1 MLKKADTASVTPAPP
16 LWFPHTNTVDV
27 VPANDDHLLMT
38 WVVQQIGSLESVDA
52 VTLRNLVTQ
61 DSVLTRLL
69 SSVTILKAGQNDC
82 GSDQAF
88 EMARQWLNK
97 DMPDIQTTSISDVSS
112 EKVAEFVLAMLLKH
126 LCEALERALR
136 QTKVWTFIDQSTLSD
151 TSYHKI
157 RQLLCSWYQTITLEY
172 LPVCSWMEDGNDF
185 LTSWKTGA
193 ILLLILH
200 YSDPNCVELEC
211 AQEARL
217 ATSQSNMRS
226 NVSNAL
232 NIALKRFGVK
242 RRLTESNVIHAENC
256 EISTIIYLCELCI
269 ATVSHADDFRDSR
282 QKQIFDKCHQ
292 AVNEV
297 DDLARVSDLTI
308 VETPD
313 SAPPDIV
320 VTLDNLEDYAINIRQ
335 MVSILRVKMDD
346 CVPRRSIAF
355 RREDPTLGWM
365 RDRAATPSTFSEA
378 SGASASVDDDDTA
391 SLQSTRTVHP
401 LQAMDEDKGSY
412 KMTLDNTIHAIQA
425 YRKHDINKFYAAA
438 HELQI
443 SAPSSKQRVL
453 GLVNSIDELDQT
465 LEQDIIIATD
475 AFQLFDRGY
484 GFSKQAK
491 SIRFELDF
499 IQAKM
504 VKTTTTNTGITELEN
519 RAQHAYEDIGQLEQS
534 FDDLLDADSTD
545 QSYRNILESLVQ
557 KYELVQAWVEEVR
570 IWFAEAE
577 RIRNWIE
584 SRIQMLEEKE
594 VEDSLAEKINTTQTE
609 VAKLNDDHEA
619 LEHEIESFNKE
630 DMTRLRAHVKAL
642 TGSEKGDKDLS
653 PADTTTIEI
662 TLTTL
667 MTLDRLMHLLRQKT
681 HTLQVLSIRVLW
693 EAEYATATKWV
704 EDGHAQT
711 TLFVIEE
718 ARWRADTDMRTVS
731 NDGSEQFLP
740 RDDSIELRT
749 QVINSLLALE
759 HSIADFDQGQFTS
772 TLEIFQDFE
781 DIIGDDKPQHLES
794 RQAGLEASFQTLTSR
809 VQFARKVVEQRLT
822 MMEFIQQYVLVRT
835 EGQLILHDLENM
847 IATITY
853 TMQST
858 DNIQRVQTFRNN
870 LTHLTGFVA
879 GLVTYPPHNCEMDEA
894 SNDRSN
900 DEIFDFLE
908 ARNSELEDLYGTM
921 FSMLD
926 KLGQLI
932 QDHKEAHAIQLGLQL
947 MNDQLSESQSEL
959 LRSPIDIAVKKLK
972 LTENDVKKWNEK
984 QNDRITHFEI
994 SKDTEFDSL
1003 KIRLEKL
1010 SSSCDRQTCTI
1021 DFAFLDNEVSRL
1033 TIKFDEFSDALNH
1046 QNLLLE
1052 ALNHRLNWETSF
1064 STASQQ
1070 ISEHFF
1076 KIMEYAKM
1084 SRWYPTEE
1092 TRVNKEDISNIAK
1105 WKQTITDSEQQMKA
1119 FQNDTLMPAARLAT
1133 ILLASI
1139 HTIELKSNIQT
1150 DQSFVASVQQ
1160 QQSELAEKF
1169 EDLYSALDYHRAL
1182 VEQKNIILE
1191 LLRETEKFEDTGMSC
1206 LDQMKRLIEHGL
1218 QHRYVDFSGQIKEF
1232 SRDVEELFTNRIAKL
1247 PPIQCSQLKH
1257 LTSLSND
1264 NDRETNTA
1272 IGAFFDSRKEEVQKL
1287 ISEMKDMQ
1295 SKYIVTQEL
1304 KSKVSQYEQDAANL
1318 CHWILLQSES
1328 LAECKQELKC
1338 IAQTLDHDRL
1348 DTLINLQNERYEQV
1362 DGYARKELD
1371 NLSANISE
1379 LATSIAE
1386 VNACNVDMSPAS
1398 STYDLAVA
1406 DMAILIH
1413 AMEGHG
1419 RNIDARK
1426 QHLVL
1431 QQLLSD
1437 SQNEANKFQIQI
1449 TELSNQLD
1457 TLTQNDESGVFHQTT
1472 VLSISKQ
1479 CEDIDVELI
1488 AFDNRVGAEIRS
1500 SLSDLERLCSQLLEP
1515 VAPPADLSNRIIEF
1529 DDGYIRLRENTSS
1542 LRARIQV
1549 VMDFKNCLEKADS
1562 IYAWYHEQEDVME
1575 RFLAD
1580 TARWNPATGS
1590 AQVNINQISEGI
1602 DSIKIS
1608 VDIYESQHIEPCL
1621 VALDEIKTSI
1631 AETSFVNLIDR
1642 LEIAKTSLQGGIQKL
1657 HDHIAFGETI
1667 IAQNRSATWYLARV
1681 NEMQMQAEAIRANL
1695 IEHKNDSTYQLDDLN
1710 VLEAQMPVTL
1720 QESNMR
1726 ITYPVRSFDGFR
1738 NEGAEKDVKTNELLS
1753 ETVRERNHQLQQ
1765 IMANIKEIVH
1775 LNDVRM
1781 KQYYLVQQYSEQADS
1796 LKLWISDQTSN
1807 LQRVMNTSADATL
1820 DETKALLANIHTVS
1834 KDLEAH
1840 QSTYEELKARS
1851 LETTRLLLMQG
1862 ASDEGS
1868 READVAAL
1876 ADSIDQAQRGID
1888 NSWDTMTDD
1897 CIKAIVRLEA
1907 DFDAKQLGESLQEL
1921 LKQLGVL
1928 NEDIS
1933 AAEEDTSNEMANDWT
1948 DRLATLLSQ
1957 PLASLKEQDELLKL
1971 KRKECDIPSYEK
1983 NELLFN
1989 QIDQQIV
1996 DVNADI
2002 EKLAEIRYQNEL
2014 LENHLRNGSQLINDV
2029 NEINCMLTPTIT
2041 SLWHLTGDDT
2051 VDSATQVS
2059 MNTIMKEVQ
2068 SRFTILEQKCAKYC
2082 DSSLSTHESP
2092 IQQKS
2097 DLEKALSNFN
2107 NQILQAQ
2114 KIAQDYEN
2122 AFAQQKMF
2130 NNVMLERLPKLDN
2143 VLRDASVTDSDLT
2156 NVTQDLGAVREI
2168 LQEYETIQSSLVGM
2182 AEPQNEINC
2191 QQLEACYAEIRANL
2205 ERREAEVLELKTK
2218 SYKAAPLAE
2227 FQRAC
2232 TRLRDLCKEQSR
2244 LLNNTMEATGKSQ
2257 FYIKDITF
2265 LERLLRQNISI
2276 HSNVERELKL
2286 LRSQTDVQS
2295 AELEQLDAGPELHTY
2310 LEGAREELE
2319 QLQTILDTD
2328 QKQIDFVRKIFAFA
2342 KASSQ
2347 IYAWMEGC
2355 KRAIRGI
2362 DTDSLNE
2369 NEQQSDLTDLSI
2381 KMNGFEPTMTAFN
2394 NMVSAILKDKND
2406 EPVDLSEIQMKSED
2420 VSAAVNMRSGRVL
2433 GEWDALKKQYALLQ
2447 WNSESS
2453 IQGTTIARKSKE
2465 IMALVDK
2472 IKSHLRSL
2480 SVTRVALETPVIVCN
2495 IPLLDLLSEREVIVV
2510 ETQMNNL
2517 EREVEYQLNKKID
2530 ALDQIIA
2537 LSTTLQ
2543 DGTFVQQRAH
2553 IAQVVNELVNMMQE
2567 KHQEITVALKI
2578 AGFVG
2583 KADEVEVLLSAIQ
2596 ETVDPCV
2603 AQTKTERL
2611 QSKADLQALLIE
2623 LDARFKYYGP
2633 RIREK
2638 LEETKDMAHTFED
2651 NERVTQKF
2659 TDIEK
2664 RWNGLREQAN
2674 QAKLYLTS
2682 KIAGLSAT
2690 TPSPRYMDHQGP
2702 PRPHSVADV
2711 RTRKISEKT
2720 IARAMTPNPRSST
2733 SSQMSTRGL
2742 GKLDSPVTR
2751 MRRATHTPMTSRSGK
2766 AASVPPRY
2774 IPDPKSDL
2782 DVQLG
2787 KVVNESPYK
2796 IRIKMVPGEVGKYWF
2811 GDIEPRLV
2819 YCRILR
2825 SNMVMVRVGGG
2836 WTELSQFLRDH
2847 ALLEGRLIPNRFEE
2861 EKRVNV
2867 RDAYLRTKPKPKD
2880 VNTQEDLKKSGSDPI
2895 KSSRSAPNRATNN
2908 AVNQAGIKEGNRF
2921 LMTVDGQGNQ
2931 LEISMKKATDHE
2943 PRLHT
2948 STPRRSQQ

>member
-1 MLKKADTASVTPAPP
+1 MCP
-16 LWFPHTNTVDV
+16 W
-27 VPANDDHLLMT
+27 
-38 WVVQQIGSLESVDA
+38 I
-52 VTLRNLVTQ
+52 
-61 DSVLTRLL
+61 
-69 SSVTILKAGQNDC
+69 
-82 GSDQAF
+82 
-88 EMARQWLNK
+88 
-97 DMPDIQTTSISDVSS
+97 
-112 EKVAEFVLAMLLKH
+112 
-126 LCEALERALR
+126 
-136 QTKVWTFIDQSTLSD
+136 
-151 TSYHKI
+151 
-157 RQLLCSWYQTITLEY
+157 
-172 LPVCSWMEDGNDF
+172 EDGDDF
-185 LTSWKTGA
+185 LTTWKTGA
-193 ILLLILH
+193 TLLLILH

-211 AQEARL
+211 AQEAHL
-217 ATSQSNMRS
+217 TISKSDMRS
-226 NVSNAL
+226 NVNNAL
-232 NIALKRFGVK
+232 NIAMKRFGVK
-242 RRLTESNVIHAENC
+242 RRLTESDVINAENC

-269 ATVSHADDFRDSR
+269 ATVSQADDSRVLR
-282 QKQIFDKCHQ
+282 QKQIFDKCHD
-292 AVNEV
+292 AVDAV
-297 DDLARVSDLTI
+297 DDLARLSDLTI
-308 VETPD
+308 VETPN
-313 SAPPDIV
+313 SAQPDIAM
-320 VTLDNLEDYAINIRQ
+320 TLDSLEDYAINIRQ

-401 LQAMDEDKGSY
+401 LQAIDEDNGSY
-412 KMTLDNTIHAIQA
+412 KMTLDNTIHAVQV

-438 HELQI
+438 QELQN
-443 SAPSSKQRVL
+443 SVPNSKQRVL
-453 GLVNSIDELDQT
+453 ELVTGIDELDQS
-465 LEQDIIIATD
+465 LEQDIIMATE
-475 AFQLFDRGY
+475 AFQVFDRGY
-484 GFSKQAK
+484 DFSKQAK

-519 RAQHAYEDIGQLEQS
+519 RAQHAYEDIAQLEQS
-534 FDDLLDADSTD
+534 FNDLLDADFAD

-594 VEDSLAEKINTTQTE
+594 VEDSLAERINTSQTE
-609 VAKLNDDHEA
+609 VAKLNDDHET

-630 DMTRLRAHVKAL
+630 DMTRLRSHVKAL

-667 MTLDRLMHLLRQKT
+667 MALDRLMHLLRQKT
-681 HTLQVLSIRVLW
+681 HTLQILTIRVLW
-693 EAEYATATKWV
+693 EAEYTTATKWV
-704 EDGHAQT
+704 EDGHART
-711 TLFVIEE
+711 THFVMDE
-718 ARWRADTDMRTVS
+718 ARWRAENDMRTAS
-731 NDGSEQFLP
+731 GDCSKQYLP

-749 QVINSLLALE
+749 RVINKLLVLE
-759 HSIADFDQGQFTS
+759 QSIADFDQGQFTS

-781 DIIGDDKPQHLES
+781 DIIGDDKPEHLES

-822 MMEFIQQYVLVRT
+822 MMEFIQQYVMVRT
-835 EGQLILHDLENM
+835 EGQSILLDLKNM

-858 DNIQRVQTFRNN
+858 DIIQRVQTFRSN
-870 LTHLTGFVA
+870 LTHLTGSVA
-879 GLVTYPPHNCEMDEA
+879 GLVTYPPHNCDIDEVD
-894 SNDRSN
+894 NDTSN
-900 DEIFDFLE
+900 DEIFEFLE
-908 ARNSELEDLYGTM
+908 ARNSELEDLYDMM

-932 QDHKEAHAIQLGLQL
+932 QDHKEAHAIQLGLQAL
-947 MNDQLSESQSEL
+947 SDQLSELQDEL
-959 LRSPIDIAVKKLK
+959 LRSPIDIAVKKLR

-984 QNDRITHFEI
+984 QDERLKNFGILKHTD
-994 SKDTEFDSL
+994 FDNL
-1003 KIRLEKL
+1003 IIRLENL
-1010 SSSCDRQTCTI
+1010 SSTCDGQRSTL
-1021 DFAFLDNEVSRL
+1021 DFDLLNNEASAL
-1033 TIKFDEFSDALNH
+1033 TTKFNEYSDALNH
-1046 QNLLLE
+1046 QNRLLE
-1052 ALNHRLNWETSF
+1052 ALDHRLVWETSF
-1064 STASQQ
+1064 SIASQQ
-1070 ISEHFF
+1070 ISDHFF
-1076 KIMEYAKM
+1076 KIMEHAKT
-1084 SRWYPTEE
+1084 SRWYPTE
-1092 TRVNKEDISNIAK
+1092 NLQISKDERSNAAK
-1105 WKQTITDSEQQMKA
+1105 WKQTITNSEQQLKTL
-1119 FQNDTLMPAARLAT
+1119 QKDTLIPTASLAT
-1133 ILLASI
+1133 VLLASI
-1139 HTIELKSNIQT
+1139 HTIDSTSNIQT
-1150 DQSFVASVQQ
+1150 DQSFVISVQQ
-1160 QQSELAEKF
+1160 QQSELEEKL
-1169 EDLYSALDYHRAL
+1169 EDLYSALNYHRAL
-1182 VEQKNIILE
+1182 IEQRQFITE
-1191 LLRETEKFEDTGMSC
+1191 LLHDIKKLENTGMSC
-1206 LDQMKRLIEHGL
+1206 LDQIKRLIEHGS
-1218 QHRYVDFSGQIKEF
+1218 QHRFVDFGGQIKEF
-1232 SRDVEELFTNRIAKL
+1232 SRDVEELFTDRIAQL
-1247 PPIQCSQLKH
+1247 PLIQCSQLKH
-1257 LTSLSND
+1257 LTSLSSD
-1264 NDRETNTA
+1264 NDREMNSA
-1272 IGAFFDSRKEEVQKL
+1272 VGAFFDSRKEVLQKL
-1287 ISEMKDMQ
+1287 IAEMKDMQ
-1295 SKYIVTQEL
+1295 SKYIITQEL
-1304 KSKVSQYEQDAANL
+1304 KTKVLQYEQDAANL
-1318 CHWILLQSES
+1318 CHWILHQSES
-1328 LAECKQELKC
+1328 LGECKQELKC

-1362 DGYARKELD
+1362 DGYARRELD
-1371 NLSANISE
+1371 NLSTNISE

-1413 AMEGHG
+1413 VMEGHG

-1437 SQNEANKFQIQI
+1437 SQNEANEFQDQI
-1449 TELSNQLD
+1449 TELSKQLD
-1457 TLTQNDESGVFHQTT
+1457 SLTQNDDSGVLHQTI
-1472 VLSISKQ
+1472 VLSISKK
-1479 CEDIDVELI
+1479 CEDIDAELI
-1488 AFDNRVGAEIRS
+1488 AFDNRVGADIRS
-1500 SLSDLERLCSQLLEP
+1500 SLSDLERLFSQLLEP
-1515 VAPPADLSNRIIEF
+1515 VSPPADLSKRIIEF
-1529 DDGYIRLRENTSS
+1529 DDGYIKLRENTSS

-1549 VMDFKNCLEKADS
+1549 VLDFKNCLDTAGS
-1562 IYAWYHEQEDVME
+1562 ICEWYQEQEDVIE
-1575 RFLAD
+1575 VFVAD
-1580 TARWNPATGS
+1580 TARWNPAIGS

-1602 DSIKIS
+1602 DSIKVS
-1608 VDIYESQHIEPCL
+1608 VDVYESQHIEPCL
-1621 VALDEIKTSI
+1621 VVLDEIKASI
-1631 AETSFVNLIDR
+1631 AETSFSNLIGG
-1642 LEIAKTSLQGGIQKL
+1642 LETAKASLQRGIQKL
-1657 HDHIAFGETI
+1657 HDHIAFGDTI

-1738 NEGAEKDVKTNELLS
+1738 NEDAEKDVNTNEMLS
-1753 ETVRERNHQLQQ
+1753 ETVRERNSHLQQ
-1765 IMANIKEIVH
+1765 VMANIKEIVH
-1775 LNDVRM
+1775 LNDVRT
-1781 KQYYLVQQYSEQADS
+1781 KQYFLIQQYTEQADS
-1796 LKLWISDQTSN
+1796 LKLWISDQTFN
-1807 LQRVMNTSADATL
+1807 LQRAMNGSTDATL
-1820 DETKALLANIHTVS
+1820 DATKILLADVHSVS
-1834 KDLEAH
+1834 EDIGAQ
-1840 QSTYEELKARS
+1840 QSSYEGLKARS
-1851 LETTRLLLMQG
+1851 LETTQFLLKQG
-1862 ASDEGS
+1862 EFDVDNKET
-1868 READVAAL
+1868 DVATL
-1876 ADSIDQAQRGID
+1876 ADSISQAQKDID
-1888 NSWDTMTDD
+1888 DSWKRMNDN
-1897 CIKAIVRLEA
+1897 CIKTTVRLNA
-1907 DFDAKQLGESLQEL
+1907 DIDGKRLGESLQEL
-1921 LKQLGVL
+1921 LDQLGIL

-1933 AAEEDTSNEMANDWT
+1933 ASEQDHSVEVVNDCT
-1948 DRLATLLSQ
+1948 GKLATLVSQ
-1957 PLASLKEQDELLKL
+1957 PLVSLKQQDQLLKL
-1971 KRKECDIPSYEK
+1971 KREECDIPSYDE
-1983 NELLFN
+1983 NERLFN
-1989 QIDQQIV
+1989 QIDQQID
-1996 DVNADI
+1996 DVNANI
-2002 EKLAEIRYQNEL
+2002 EKLTEVIKQNEL
-2014 LENHLRNGSQLINDV
+2014 LKNHLQNGSQLIDDV
-2029 NEINCMLTPTIT
+2029 AEISCLLDPAIT

-2051 VDSATQVS
+2051 VDSETQTSINAV
-2059 MNTIMKEVQ
+2059 MKEVQ
-2068 SRFTILEQKCAKYC
+2068 FRTTTLEQRYADHCE
-2082 DSSLSTHESP
+2082 SSSSMHESS
-2092 IQQKS
+2092 IQQMS
-2097 DLEKALSNFN
+2097 VLEKAISNFKK
-2107 NQILQAQ
+2107 QVLQAQ
-2114 KIAQDYEN
+2114 KIAQDYQN
-2122 AFAQQKMF
+2122 TYVHQKLF
-2130 NNVMLERLPKLDN
+2130 NEIMHERLPKLDDQLKN
-2143 VLRDASVTDSDLT
+2143 SSISDSDLA
-2156 NVTQDLGAVREI
+2156 NISQDLGAMREQ
-2168 LQEYETIQSSLVGM
+2168 LQQYEKVQPSLAAM
-2182 AEPQNEINC
+2182 AEPQSETNY
-2191 QQLEACYAEIRANL
+2191 QQLEARYAEIKANL
-2205 ERREAEVLELKTK
+2205 ERREATVLEFKK
-2218 SYKAAPLAE
+2218 ASYKAAPLVE

-2244 LLNNTMEATGKSQ
+2244 LLDNIMESTGKSQ

-2265 LERLLRQNISI
+2265 IERLLRQNISI

-2286 LRSQTDVQS
+2286 LHSQADVQS
-2295 AELEQLDAGPELHTY
+2295 AELEQLDAGPELYTH

-2319 QLQTILDTD
+2319 ELQSSLETD

-2362 DTDSLNE
+2362 DTDSQDE
-2369 NEQQSDLTDLSI
+2369 NEQQSGLADLSI

-2394 NMVSAILKDKND
+2394 NMMSTILKDKND
-2406 EPVDLSEIQMKSED
+2406 EPVDLNEIQMKSED
-2420 VSAAVNMRSGRVL
+2420 VLAAVNMRSSRVL
-2433 GEWDALKKQYALLQ
+2433 GEWDALKKQFALLQ

-2472 IKSHLRSL
+2472 IKSHLGSL
-2480 SVTRVALETPVIVCN
+2480 SVTRVALETPVNVHT
-2495 IPLLDLLSEREVIVV
+2495 IPLPDLLSEREVIVV

-2530 ALDQIIA
+2530 ALDQVIA
-2537 LSTTLQ
+2537 MSTTLQ

-2567 KHQEITVALKI
+2567 KHQEITAALKI
-2578 AGFVG
+2578 AGFVS

-2638 LEETKDMAHTFED
+2638 LEETKDLANTFED
-2651 NERVTQKF
+2651 NERVTQKC

-2664 RWNGLREQAN
+2664 RWNCLREQAN
-2674 QAKLYLTS
+2674 HAKMYLTS

-2690 TPSPRYMDHQGP
+2690 TTSPRYTDHQGP

-2711 RTRKISEKT
+2711 RSRKISEKT

-2742 GKLDSPVTR
+2742 GKHDSPVTR

-2766 AASVPPRY
+2766 GASVPPRY

-2811 GDIEPRLV
+2811 GEIEPRLV

-2847 ALLEGRLIPNRFEE
+2847 ALLEGRLIPNRLEE

-2867 RDAYLRTKPKPKD
+2867 RDAYLRTKPKDGNTEED
-2880 VNTQEDLKKSGSDPI
+2880 VKKSGIDPI
-2895 KSSRSAPNRATNN
+2895 KISRSAPNRGTNN